1 MNLINEGSLVYC
13 QRVKMAYSM
22 KGDHMP
28 KWIIFTSL
36 VLLPVAGM
44 ALAQVTTD
52 VSYTPA
58 ILKPAYEMEKGP
70 IVAIDEAHHK

>member
-1 MNLINEGSLVYC
+1 
-13 QRVKMAYSM
+13 
-22 KGDHMP
+22 MP
-28 KWIIFTSL
+28 KWIIFTSI